1 MMESQSNIRTLFASS
16 KAQRKDLE
24 SNLEPSSAVYQENLQ
39 AAIATLDEC
48 RRLADRLS
56 LFSPNETE
64 DDIASSD
71 LQYLAIDYYIA
82 ELLLKINLSDRKG
95 ILKQAQK
102 GYERYLALLE
112 SYVMLPAPDR
122 KLYERYLDNRD
133 GFSLMSSSDPAARR
147 DVKIARFK
155 QESQLKSQLEHL
167 SEDPIALQN
176 DDAALRDLHLAELQ
190 LHTHQTFHTLDLI
203 AQELQILSLAP
214 PPSHPGA
221 DSELHL
227 DPRQRHAPHNDSYSD
242 RLDRS
247 LPQLLRGGKAGPIL
261 SKEGKPLQPFTLL
274 DHRQSVRNGVFR
286 PDHSLPTMTI
296 DEYLEEEKRRGGIID
311 GGGAG
316 DGPSAEPNED
326 DDRLADAETMKAREW
341 DEFKEANPRGSG
353 NTLNRG

>member
-1 MMESQSNIRTLFASS
+1 MESQSNLRTLFASS
-16 KAQRKDLE
+16 KAQRKALE
-24 SNLEPSSAVYQENLQ
+24 SNLEPSSAVYQEDLH

-48 RRLADRLS
+48 RRLADHLS

-64 DDIASSD
+64 DDIATSD

-82 ELLLKINLSDRKG
+82 EFLLKKEGLDRNS

-102 GYERYLALLE
+102 GYERYLALLD
-112 SYVMLPAPDR
+112 SYVILPAPDR

-147 DVKIARFK
+147 SVKIARFK
-155 QESQLKSQLEHL
+155 RELHLKSQLENL
-167 SEDPIALQN
+167 SQDPSALQN
-176 DDAALRDLHLAELQ
+176 DDDALRDLHLAEIKLQ
-190 LHTHQTFHTLDLI
+190 THQTFHALDLI

-214 PPSHPGA
+214 PPSHPVIPNPES
-221 DSELHL
+221 DL
-227 DPRQRHAPHNDSYSD
+227 DPRQRHASRSDSYSD

-247 LPQLLRGGKAGPIL
+247 LPELLRGGKAGPIL
-261 SKEGKPLQPFTLL
+261 NKEGKPLQPFTLL
-274 DHRQSVRNGVFR
+274 DHRQSVRKGVFR

-296 DEYLEEEKRRGGIID
+296 DEYLAEEQRRGGMID
-311 GGGAG
+311 GGGGG
-316 DGPSAEPNED
+316 DQRSPEPDED
-326 DDRLADAETMKAREW
+326 DDRWADAETRKAREW